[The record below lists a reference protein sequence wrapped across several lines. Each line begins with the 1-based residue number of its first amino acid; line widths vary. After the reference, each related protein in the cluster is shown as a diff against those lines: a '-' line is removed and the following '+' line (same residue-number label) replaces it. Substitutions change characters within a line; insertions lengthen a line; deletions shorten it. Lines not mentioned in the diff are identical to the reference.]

1 MDTTQQPTNQSPYSF
16 RPATIA
22 DLPLLQQWLQ
32 TPEVIRWWGN
42 PEHEYALLQEDLD
55 NPDMTMQIVSY
66 DDTPFA
72 YAQHYEVHTWPQ
84 PHFEHL
90 PPGSRAI
97 DAFIGDP
104 QMFGA
109 SHGSAFLRLL
119 ALHLKNEGAP
129 AVAIDPDEDNHR
141 ARRAYQ
147 KAGFRGDTI
156 VETEAGPAVLM
167 IFEG

>member
-1 MDTTQQPTNQSPYSF
+1 MPKSPYTF
-16 RPATIA
+16 RPATKD
-22 DLPLLQQWLQ
+22 DLPLLKQWLQ

-42 PEHEYALLQEDLD
+42 PEHEYSLLKEDLD
-55 NPDMTMQIVSY
+55 NPNMTMRIVSHLG
-66 DDTPFA
+66 TPFA
-72 YAQHYEVHTWPQ
+72 YAQDYEVHTWPQ

-90 PPGSRAI
+90 PTGSRAI

-104 QMFGA
+104 QLLGTG
-109 SHGSAFLRLL
+109 HGSAFLRLL

-129 AVAIDPDEDNHR
+129 AVAIDPDANNLR
-141 ARRAYQ
+141 ARRAYE

-156 VETEAGPAVLM
+156 VDTESGPAVLM